1 MPDRDD
7 SPLQFPCDFPIKI
20 MGRNNPDFEVQVLSL
35 IRRHVLDLGEGAV
48 RSRTSR
54 HDKYLSVTVTVRAAS
69 RIQLDA
75 IYRDL
80 TACEA
85 VLVVL

>member
-1 MPDRDD
+1 MSDRDQ

-20 MGRNNPDFEVQVLSL
+20 MGQNHLDFESQVLSL
-35 IRRHVLDLGEGAV
+35 IRRHVPALGEGSI

-54 HDKYLSVTVTVRAAS
+54 GGKYLSLTVTVRAVS
-69 RIQLDA
+69 RVQLDA

-80 TACEA
+80 TACDA